1 MSKKILNK
9 DIRQS
14 ILKSKGRFLSIFALI
29 LLGVF
34 AFTGLKISGPN
45 LRQTAEV
52 FYKDTNLSDVDVMS
66 NYGIN
71 DEDAKIINSSK
82 DLDKAE
88 YGYFS
93 DALLKNTKTSFRIFS
108 KPETISKYEVVEG
121 NLPKSDDEIAIDYQ
135 YKDDYKIGQEIE
147 FTSDKDVLKKTKFK
161 ISGFVKSSEYTS
173 KTSLGTTDIG
183 TGQLNSY
190 GVVEPTVFDSDV
202 YMIARLKYKD
212 TENLSAYS
220 DKYSDR
226 VEAHKDDLQ
235 GDLDKQKD
243 ARLSALKKEPQAEI
257 NDGLA
262 KITKSKKD
270 VSEQESKI
278 KDQEAKVKEQSEQ
291 IAKAEKAGMSVPE
304 QQKNQILEAN
314 KQISNAKKKISDANK
329 EISDKEKE
337 LSDKQ
342 TELND
347 LEKTIYLVSERS
359 DSRAYKTYLE
369 NSKRV
374 DILANVFP
382 VFLFAIAALVSLT
395 TMTRFIEE
403 ERINSGTFRAL
414 GYSNADVRRKFV
426 VYGLVSGLLG
436 AIAGAALGY
445 TLLPTVIFNA
455 YTASTTFDKS
465 ILTFSWK
472 YTLIAFAIAIICTV
486 LSSMFILWR
495 ELKKLPVSLLQPK
508 PPKSG
513 SKILL
518 EYITPIWNRMSFTHK
533 VTARN
538 IFRYKSRMFM
548 TIFGVAGCTA
558 LLITG
563 FGIRASLAGI
573 TDKQYEE
580 LIKYDLVEVKKDNS
594 TDKENEEINKILSSD
609 QVKSHKAVHFEQV
622 TKSDKAEGK
631 QTINLIA
638 TEDTKNFKDFVDLRD
653 RKDQSQIELTDNGV
667 VVSEKF
673 AKLFDLKVGDKF
685 KVETSKE
692 TSDGKEVE
700 LKVSA
705 ITEMYMGHFIF
716 MDSKNYQETFGKDFK
731 NNSNLITLK
740 NGDAKNVEKV
750 SSQLIDTGGVAL
762 IQQNLDAKST
772 IDNVMDGLN
781 SVILVL
787 ILCAILLAVVVI
799 YNLTNINVSE
809 RIRELSTIKVLGFYD
824 KEVTLY
830 IYRET
835 IILSIM
841 GIIAGWVLGFFLHGF
856 IISSLPPEDAMFNPV
871 LNWTNYLISA
881 AITLGITAAIS
892 IVIHNKIKNVNMLD
906 ALKSVE

>member
-14 ILKSKGRFLSIFALI
+14 ILKSKGRFFSIFALI

-45 LRQTAEV
+45 LRQTAET
-52 FYKDTNLSDVDVMS
+52 FYKETNLADVEVMS
-66 NYGIN
+66 NYGLN
-71 DEDAKIINSSK
+71 DEDKKIIDSS
-82 DLDKAE
+82 DGLDKAE
-88 YGYFS
+88 FGYFT
-93 DALLKNTKTSFRIFS
+93 DVLLKNTKTSFRIFS
-108 KPETISKYEVVEG
+108 KPDNISKYEIVEG
-121 NLPKSDDEIAIDYQ
+121 NLPKSDEEIALDYL
-135 YKDDYKIGQEIE
+135 YKDDYKIDQEIE
-147 FTSDKDVLKKTKFK
+147 FTSDKNVLKKTKFK

-190 GVVEPTVFDSDV
+190 GVVIPSVFDSEV

-212 TENLSAYS
+212 TESLSAYS
-220 DKYSDR
+220 KKYSNR
-226 VEAHKDDLQ
+226 VETHKDELQ
-235 GDLDKQKD
+235 DRLDTQKD
-243 ARLSALKKEPQAEI
+243 SRLKAIKAEPQSKIDDGRAKIESSKKEI
-257 NDGLA
+257 SN
-262 KITKSKKD
+262 
-270 VSEQESKI
+270 
-278 KDQEAKVKEQSEQ
+278 QEAKIKEQENQLSQ
-291 IAKAEKAGMSVPE
+291 AEKAGMSVPD
-304 QQKNQILEAN
+304 QQKVQLND
-314 KQISNAKKKISDANK
+314 AKKKIVDAK
-329 EISDKEKE
+329 SEVSDKEKDLKEKQSE
-337 LSDKQ
+337 LDGLS
-342 TELND
+342 EPV
-347 LEKTIYLVSERS
+347 YLVSERS
-359 DSRAYKTYLE
+359 DNRAYKTYLE

-374 DILANVFP
+374 DILSNVFP

-414 GYSNADVRRKFV
+414 GYSKADVSRKFV

-445 TLLPTVIFNA
+445 TLLPTVIFKA
-455 YTASTTFDKS
+455 YTAATTFDKS

-472 YTLIAFAIAIICTV
+472 YTLIAFVIALACTV
-486 LSSMFILWR
+486 LSSLFILWR
-495 ELKKLPVSLLQPK
+495 ELKELPVSLLQPK
-508 PPKSG
+508 PPKAG

-563 FGIRASLAGI
+563 FGIRDSLDGI
-573 TDKQYEE
+573 SSKQYDE
-580 LIKYDLVEVKKDNS
+580 LIKYDLVEVQKDDATN
-594 TDKENEEINKILSSD
+594 KENEEINKILSSE
-609 QVKSHKAVHFEQV
+609 QVKSHEPVRFEQV
-622 TKSDKAEGK
+622 TKIAKNEGK

-638 TEDTKNFKDFVDLRD
+638 TQDTKNFKDFVNLRN
-653 RKDQSQIELTDNGV
+653 RESHSQIELTDDGV
-667 VVSEKF
+667 VISEKF

-716 MDSKNYQETFGKDFK
+716 MDSKNYQATFGKDFK
-731 NNSNLITLK
+731 DNSNLVILK
-740 NGDAKNVEKV
+740 NGDAKGVEKF
-750 SSQLIDTGGVAL
+750 SSQLIDTEGVAL
-762 IQQNLDAKST
+762 IQQNLDAKSV
-772 IDNVMDGLN
+772 IDNVMEGLN

-787 ILCAILLAVVVI
+787 IICAILLAVVVI

-835 IILSIM
+835 IILS
-841 GIIAGWVLGFFLHGF
+841 VLGIVVGWFLGASLHGF

-871 LNWTNYLISA
+871 LNWANYLISA
-881 AITLGITAAIS
+881 AITLGITAVIS
-892 IVIHNKIKNVNMLD
+892 VVIHNKIKNVNMLD

>member
-14 ILKSKGRFLSIFALI
+14 ILKSKGRFFSIFALI

-45 LRQTAEV
+45 LRQTAET
-52 FYKDTNLSDVDVMS
+52 FYKETNLADVEVIS
-66 NYGIN
+66 NYGLN
-71 DEDAKIINSSK
+71 DEDEKIINSS
-82 DLDKAE
+82 DGLDKAE
-88 YGYFS
+88 FGYFT
-93 DALLKNTKTSFRIFS
+93 DVLLKNTKTSFRIFS
-108 KPETISKYEVVEG
+108 KPDNISKYEIVEG
-121 NLPKSDDEIAIDYQ
+121 DLPKSDDEIALDYL
-135 YKDDYKIGQEIE
+135 YKDDYEIGQEVE

-190 GVVEPTVFDSDV
+190 GVVEPTVFDSDI

-212 TENLSAYS
+212 TKKLSAYS
-220 DKYSDR
+220 KKYSNR
-226 VEAHKDDLQ
+226 VDAHKDELQ
-235 GDLDKQKD
+235 DRLDAQKD
-243 ARLSALKKEPQAEI
+243 NRLKAIKAEPQSKI
-257 NDGLA
+257 NDGQA
-262 KITKSKKD
+262 KIESSKKEI
-270 VSEQESKI
+270 SN
-278 KDQEAKVKEQSEQ
+278 QEAKIKEQENQLSQ
-291 IAKAEKAGMSVPE
+291 AEKAGMSVPD
-304 QQKNQILEAN
+304 QQKAQLND
-314 KQISNAKKKISDANK
+314 AKKKITDAK
-329 EISDKEKE
+329 SEVSDKEKDLKEKQSE
-337 LSDKQ
+337 LDGLS
-342 TELND
+342 EPV
-347 LEKTIYLVSERS
+347 YVVSERS
-359 DSRAYKTYLE
+359 DNKAYKTYLE

-374 DILANVFP
+374 DILSNVFP

-414 GYSNADVRRKFV
+414 GYSKADVSRKFV

-445 TLLPTVIFNA
+445 TLLPTVIFKA
-455 YTASTTFDKS
+455 YTAATTFDKS

-472 YTLIAFAIAIICTV
+472 YTLIAFAIALACTV
-486 LSSMFILWR
+486 LSSLFILWR
-495 ELKKLPVSLLQPK
+495 ELKELPVSLLQPK
-508 PPKSG
+508 PPKAG

-518 EYITPIWNRMSFTHK
+518 EYITPLWNKMSFTHK

-563 FGIRASLAGI
+563 FGIRDSLDGI
-573 TDKQYEE
+573 SGKQYDE
-580 LIKYDLVEVKKDNS
+580 LIKYDLVEVKKDDATN
-594 TDKENEEINKILSSD
+594 KENEEINKILSSEE
-609 QVKSHKAVHFEQV
+609 VKSHESVRFEQV
-622 TKSDKAEGK
+622 TKKDKNEGK

-638 TEDTKNFKDFVDLRD
+638 TQDTKNFNEFVNLRN
-653 RKDQSQIELTDNGV
+653 RESHSQIELTDDGV
-667 VVSEKF
+667 VISEKF
-673 AKLFDLKVGDKF
+673 AQIFNLKVGDKF

-716 MDSKNYQETFGKDFK
+716 MDSKNYQATFDKSFEA
-731 NNSNLITLK
+731 NSNLVILK
-740 NGDAKNVEKV
+740 NDDAKSVEKV
-750 SSQLIDTGGVAL
+750 SSQLIDTDGVAL
-762 IQQNLDAKST
+762 IQENLDAKSI

-787 ILCAILLAVVVI
+787 IICAILLAVVVI

-835 IILSIM
+835 IILSAL
-841 GIIAGWVLGFFLHGF
+841 GIIVGWFLGALLHGF

-881 AITLGITAAIS
+881 AITLGITAVIS
-892 IVIHNKIKNVNMLD
+892 VVIHNKIKNVNMLD